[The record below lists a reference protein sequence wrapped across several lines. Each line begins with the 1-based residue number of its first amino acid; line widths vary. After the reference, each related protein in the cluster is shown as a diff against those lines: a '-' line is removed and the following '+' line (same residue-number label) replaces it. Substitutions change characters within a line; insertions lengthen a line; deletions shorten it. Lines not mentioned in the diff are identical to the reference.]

1 METLPN
7 IHPGEILQEDFLKPL
22 GITPYKLAQEIGVGR
37 MRISEIVRGARD
49 ITPDTALRLGRYFG
63 IDPEVWL
70 NLQAHYNLVQVRQAR
85 QGEYDAIQ
93 RCRELD
99 AAV

>member
-1 METLPN
+1 MATLPN

-37 MRISEIVRGARD
+37 MRISEIIRGERD

-63 IDPEVWL
+63 VEAEVWL

-85 QGEYDAIQ
+85 QSEYDAIS
-93 RCRELD
+93 RCSMLD

>member
-7 IHPGEILQEDFLKPL
+7 IHPGEVLQEDFLKPL
-22 GITPYKLAQEIGVGR
+22 GITPYKLAKEIGVGR
-37 MRISEIVRGARD
+37 MRISEIVRGERD
-49 ITPDTALRLGRYFG
+49 ITPDTALRLGQYFG
-63 IDPEVWL
+63 IDAEVWL

-85 QGEYDAIQ
+85 QGEYDMIQ